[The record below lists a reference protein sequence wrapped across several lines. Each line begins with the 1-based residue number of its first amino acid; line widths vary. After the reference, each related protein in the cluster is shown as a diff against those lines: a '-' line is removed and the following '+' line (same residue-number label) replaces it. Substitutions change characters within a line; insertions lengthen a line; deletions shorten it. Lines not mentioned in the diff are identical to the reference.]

1 MKKKILIFGAHPD
14 DCEIGMGGTIKKLS
28 NNGSNITIIDL
39 TQGEMSS
46 NGNIFL
52 RQKESEAASLILGI
66 KERINLKLPDR
77 NIENSKSN
85 VERIANVIRKH
96 KPDIVYL
103 PSSIDTHPDHVSASL
118 VIQESIFHAKL
129 RKFVSEFD
137 PVDVKNSYMYHINT
151 TSDSDFFVD
160 ITNEMCDKVRALNCY
175 KSQFD
180 NQANESTRLTN
191 GFLKQVESNNN
202 VLGYKCGT
210 QFAEGFI
217 TIKPILLRNISSMEA
232 ILND

>member
-160 ITNEMCDKVRALNCY
+160 ITNEMSDKVRSLNCY